1 MKFATLLLST
11 TALLLGDS
19 ARIATAQTSYP
30 LICRGGPSMRFLA
43 HEGNVQHT
51 YNILGLF
58 FTAGTR
64 PAGPRGRD
72 LAPGQCSWVDRG
84 FRPGE
89 PDILQQEVAAN
100 VTSQPWFRELKNPA
114 IRWTFYV
121 YNTRQGV
128 MKITRASRTGSIDE

>member
-1 MKFATLLLST
+1 MRRLSCHT
-11 TALLLGDS
+11 
-19 ARIATAQTSYP
+19 
-30 LICRGGPSMRFLA
+30 RGGLNRAAATIIIAVSVFLGRRA
-43 HEGNVQHT
+43 LASLA

-89 PDILQQEVAAN
+89 PTILQMEVAPN
-100 VTSQPWFRELKNPA
+100 VTSQLWFRELKDPKN
-114 IRWTFYV
+114 RWTFYV
-121 YNTRQGV
+121 FNTNQGV
-128 MKITRASRTGSIDE
+128 MKITHAERTGAIDDQP